1 MMAKKKKLIGKIL
14 VEMKAIDDKQL
25 SEMLE
30 YQKQNPGQKIG
41 EILLENKLIDEKQ
54 LTGALA
60 KQSGLKFVSISRGT
74 IPDNV
79 IETVPK
85 NVAVENKIIP
95 VKKKGRKLTI
105 ASNAPLDIFTLDN
118 LKFILN
124 AELECVLVTKEEIM
138 QGLTKYYGSA
148 IKDMSVILGHM
159 DEGDVAVREEGDT
172 EEKVEDDAPIIR
184 LVTHIISEAVKMQ
197 ASDIHVEPMTDKLRI
212 RYRVDGVCTEMESPP
227 KRLQSSILSRLKLM
241 AGMNIAEKRL
251 PQDGR
256 IPLKVTGKELDIR
269 VAALPA
275 THGESIVMR
284 LLEKEALVTLEE
296 LGFHESDHQRFQTI
310 IKKPNGIFLVT
321 GPTGSGKTTT
331 LSAALKE
338 LNKPNVKIIT
348 AENPVEYI
356 LPGVNQCHVRTEI
369 GFTFSTIIR
378 AMLRQ
383 APQIILIGE
392 IRDMETA
399 EAATQ
404 AALTGHLVFSTL
416 HTNDAPSAIT
426 RLLDMNVKPFLVAAS
441 IQAIMAQRLVRMLC
455 PKCKEEYEPDDFEL
469 AAIGVERKDIKEHSI
484 YKPVGCKDCGNK
496 GYKGR
501 KGIFELMEMNST
513 IRELTFNKEPTLKI
527 AEQARIGG
535 MTTLIEDGIR
545 KIMAG
550 TTSIEEIIKITHRQ
564 DLTY

>member
-1 MMAKKKKLIGKIL
+1 KKKKLIGKIL
-14 VEMKAIDDKQL
+14 VEMKAINDKQL

-241 AGMNIAEKRL
+241 AGMNIAEKRV

-256 IPLKVTGKELDIR
+256 IPLKVAGKELDIR

-469 AAIGVERKDIKEHSI
+469 AAIGVERKDIKGHSI